1 MKKGENILL
10 IEAENSEM
18 ESYLKVIVEYLK
30 GNLCQGMNLSELN
43 HIKTVDR
50 SKLPRKR

>member
-30 GNLCQGMNLSELN
+30 GNFVSSKVLMSKIDNMENEL
-43 HIKTVDR
+43 I
-50 SKLPRKR
+50 LGFRK